1 MILNNEINL
10 NEITLNEITLNEMI
24 LNEYNS
30 NYKLFLK
37 VYYK

>member
-1 MILNNEINL
+1 MNL
-10 NEITLNEITLNEMI
+10 NEMNLNEMN
-24 LNEYNS
+24 LNEYKL

>member
-1 MILNNEINL
+1 MNL
-10 NEITLNEITLNEMI
+10 NEMNLNEMN